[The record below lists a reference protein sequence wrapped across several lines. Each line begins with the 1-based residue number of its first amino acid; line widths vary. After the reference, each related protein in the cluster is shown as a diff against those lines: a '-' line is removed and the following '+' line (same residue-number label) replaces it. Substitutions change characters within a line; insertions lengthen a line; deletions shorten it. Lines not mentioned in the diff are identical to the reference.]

1 MASGVSTASCRPQ
14 FSIFTTRFAPRG
26 HPPAPLLTLSI
37 LSLQCYRFS
46 LKSQIWDSNCE
57 AVGGRISNLEIG
69 KICRI
74 THRFD
79 RNNNQPDWKPTAQE
93 KCPATSHPLMSAR
106 GTKFTIR
113 SVSHHVLRDRHCALE
128 RLHNVCMCHK
138 GLQRVLGLGCLC
150 CPQLLGFSHRL
161 SMH

>member
-1 MASGVSTASCRPQ
+1 MHKLASGVSTASCRPQ

-69 KICRI
+69 KYVESHTDSIETTTSQIGSRQPKKNALQLPIHSCRHVGQSSQYALSPI
-74 THRFD
+74 TCEEINTVLWNGCTTYVCATKASNGFWD
-79 RNNNQPDWKPTAQE
+79 WVAYVARNCW
-93 KCPATSHPLMSAR
+93 
-106 GTKFTIR
+106 
-113 SVSHHVLRDRHCALE
+113 VSRIV
-128 RLHNVCMCHK
+128 
-138 GLQRVLGLGCLC
+138 
-150 CPQLLGFSHRL
+150 
-161 SMH
+161 